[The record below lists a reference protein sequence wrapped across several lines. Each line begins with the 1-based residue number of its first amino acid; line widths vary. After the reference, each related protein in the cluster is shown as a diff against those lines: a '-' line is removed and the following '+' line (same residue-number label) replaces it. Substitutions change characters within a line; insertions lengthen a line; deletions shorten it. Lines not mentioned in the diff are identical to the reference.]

1 MARSAADLNFAVL
14 KRLDPAVEEW
24 LALLREAG
32 PVAIANQKA
41 LIRTWEDLPLKEA
54 VQAGIPAF
62 AASWK
67 TEEPTRM
74 LGSFAHRPKRG

>member
-1 MARSAADLNFAVL
+1 MVPAAG
-14 KRLDPAVEEW
+14 LDAAIDEW
-24 LALLREAG
+24 LALIVAAG
-32 PVAIANQKA
+32 PEAIRNQKA